1 MFLLD
6 LDVLMF
12 LDLPCNNSFHPLYAA
27 VQEGVTFVNITP
39 CHHSMPIGV
48 TSISTAS
55 RLAHPFNVSI
65 RFGLCPFNAS
75 IKTLTMSSYPTSTEY
90 SGHQWRHS
98 NFHSEQGHCTEFNR
112 FTFGALGPEIDLH
125 LQFYIPY
132 HWQLLIPVQ
141 CNYMYT
147 YIYEQH
153 RHRGFQQ
160 YHILRQHHCATF

>member
-1 MFLLD
+1 MGLKIMFLLD

-55 RLAHPFNVSI
+55 RLAHPYSFAI

-75 IKTLTMSSYPTSTEY
+75 TKESTMSSTRHDHPTSTEH
-90 SGHQWRHS
+90 SGHLSRLFQ
-98 NFHSEQGHCTEFNR
+98 FHWEQGHCIEFTR
-112 FTFGALGPEIDLH
+112 FTTGRFTTGAQSLEGDLNA
-125 LQFYIPY
+125 QFFHVLYNFSCSSTYSNIYI
-132 HWQLLIPVQ
+132 H
-141 CNYMYT
+141 
-147 YIYEQH
+147 
-153 RHRGFQQ
+153 
-160 YHILRQHHCATF
+160 